1 MYKNYKFRVLDK
13 INKLYFDFICSLFIF
28 KMINTNDHVESFFS
42 VYNHLFYRAACDEW
56 AEIIGGTSVVKI
68 F

>member
-28 KMINTNDHVESFFS
+28 KMINTNDHVESFFCLQS
-42 VYNHLFYRAACDEW
+42 FILPRCL
-56 AEIIGGTSVVKI
+56 
-68 F
+68 